1 MTFRL
6 PNQSISAVK
15 TQSTHRYAFE
25 LLCLDVPGINSEQGL
40 ARALSFGPMW
50 EEADPTIRTHKGIVR
65 VDEPA
70 TGVLVNIYSID
81 TSLMLTDYQE
91 SAFVISAES
100 RDFAALEK
108 FRLPLLEHLRAT
120 LEFKHVRILAD
131 TVSTEVANQLY
142 PAINRVES
150 RLRRYLTKFFIQRVG
165 LNWWRLTAT
174 RLMTDKVKTRREQLT
189 DKMSKLVELDV
200 NLVDFDDLGEL
211 IYKQTTG
218 FNNTE
223 AIVERL
229 LGVKSYQALLELQ
242 GELQGNYTKYF
253 KRFFQDKHFKH
264 KWQELYRI
272 RNKVAHHGTFYAK
285 ELERGQQLC
294 EDLLQ
299 IITEAESQIDKL
311 VFSVEDKQAI
321 REAVNDQIEQ
331 EQSDADF
338 ADSAVV
344 DPDEGGEGE
353 PVGVAAD
360 GEQTQ
365 AGPTIYRA
373 RVIGPKVVGRIELPR
388 DRSREQAIDEATMC
402 ELLELEASK
411 SYNDYVGLKW
421 FVTSHLADKGF
432 AINSSY
438 SLANVL
444 IDQGKIEMYDVTNS
458 HGYQVKAIR
467 LPG

>member
-1 MTFRL
+1 M
-6 PNQSISAVK
+6 K
-15 TQSTHRYAFE
+15 TPPTSRYTFE
-25 LLCLDVPGINSEQGL
+25 LLCLDVPGINSEQAL

-50 EEADPTIRTHKGIVR
+50 EDAEPSIRTHKGIVR
-65 VDEPA
+65 IEEPG
-70 TGVLVNIYSID
+70 TGVQVSIYSID

-91 SAFVISAES
+91 SAFVVSAES
-100 RDFAALEK
+100 RDFAVLEK

-120 LEFKHVRILAD
+120 LEFRHVRILAD

-189 DKMSKLVELDV
+189 DKMSQLVELDV

-229 LGVKSYQALLELQ
+229 LDVKSYQGLLELQ

-294 EDLLQ
+294 EDLLL

-321 REAVNDQIEQ
+321 REAVNDRIEQ
-331 EQSDADF
+331 EQSDAEF
-338 ADSAVV
+338 ADSPHGGDGEVAAEAV
-344 DPDEGGEGE
+344 E
-353 PVGVAAD
+353 PVPAGAGD
-360 GEQTQ
+360 ERG
-365 AGPTIYRA
+365 GPTVYRA

-388 DRSREQAIDEATMC
+388 DRSREQAIDESTMC
-402 ELLELEASK
+402 ELLDLEASK

-467 LPG
+467 LPGA

>member
-1 MTFRL
+1 MTFRS
-6 PNQSISAVK
+6 PSPSISNVK
-15 TQSTHRYAFE
+15 NQPQNRYTFE

-50 EEADPTIRTHKGIVR
+50 EDADPAIRTHKGIVR

-120 LEFKHVRILAD
+120 LEFRHVRILAD

-174 RLMTDKVKTRREQLT
+174 RVMTDKVKTRREQLT

-229 LGVKSYQALLELQ
+229 LDVKSYQGLLELQ

-331 EQSDADF
+331 EQSDAAEAAAG
-338 ADSAVV
+338 ADDA
-344 DPDEGGEGE
+344 DGGE
-353 PVGVAAD
+353 PVVVAAA
-360 GEQTQ
+360 GTQTK
-365 AGPTIYRA
+365 AGPTVYRA
-373 RVIGPKVVGRIELPR
+373 RVAGPKVVGRIELPR

-402 ELLELEASK
+402 ELLELESSK
-411 SYNDYVGLKW
+411 TYNDYVGLKW

-467 LPG
+467 LPA

>member
-1 MTFRL
+1 MTKL
-6 PNQSISAVK
+6 SN
-15 TQSTHRYAFE
+15 TRYTFE

-50 EEADPTIRTHKGIVR
+50 EDADPVIRTIKGVVR
-65 VDEPA
+65 VDEPGL
-70 TGVLVNIYSID
+70 GVHLSVYSID
-81 TSLMLTDYQE
+81 TSFMLTDYQE
-91 SAFVISAES
+91 SAFVIAAES
-100 RDFAALEK
+100 KDFDALEG
-108 FRLPLLEHLRAT
+108 FRLPLLEHLRGK
-120 LEFKHVRILAD
+120 LEFKNVRILAD
-131 TVSTEVANQLY
+131 TVSTEVANLLY
-142 PAINRVES
+142 PQINTVES

-165 LNWWRLTAT
+165 LNWWKLTAT
-174 RLMTDKVKTRREQLT
+174 RIMNEKVKTRREQLT

-223 AIVERL
+223 AIVAKL
-229 LGVKSYQALLELQ
+229 LDVKSHAELLELQ

-253 KRFFQDKHFKH
+253 KKFFQDKHFKH

-272 RNKVAHHGTFYAK
+272 RNKVAHHGTFYAN
-285 ELERGQQLC
+285 ELDRGERLC
-294 EDLLQ
+294 EDLLT

-331 EQSDADF
+331 EQEEAGF
-338 ADSAVV
+338 EVV
-344 DPDEGGEGE
+344 GEVVGE
-353 PVGVAAD
+353 D
-360 GEQTQ
+360 
-365 AGPTIYRA
+365 AGPSGPTVYRA
-373 RVIGPKVVGRIELPR
+373 RVAGPKVVGRIELPV
-388 DRSREQAIDEATMC
+388 DRSREKAIDEGTMLN
-402 ELLELEASK
+402 LLQDENDK

-421 FVTSHLADKGF
+421 FVTHYLADKGF
-432 AINSSY
+432 AVNSSY

-444 IDQGKIEMYDVTNS
+444 IDQGKIEMYDVENS
-458 HGYQVKAIR
+458 HGYTVKAIR

>member
-1 MTFRL
+1 M
-6 PNQSISAVK
+6 K
-15 TQSTHRYAFE
+15 TPPAARYAFE

-50 EEADPTIRTHKGIVR
+50 EDADPAIRTHKGIVKIG
-65 VDEPA
+65 EPGA
-70 TGVLVNIYSID
+70 GVQVNVYPID

-108 FRLPLLEHLRAT
+108 FRLPLLEHLRGT
-120 LEFKHVRILAD
+120 LEFTHVRILAD

-189 DKMSKLVELDV
+189 DKMSQLVELDV
-200 NLVDFDDLGEL
+200 TLVDFDDLGEL

-229 LGVKSYQALLELQ
+229 LDVKSYQGLLELQ

-285 ELERGQQLC
+285 ELERGQALC
-294 EDLLQ
+294 EDLLE

-321 REAVNDQIEQ
+321 REAVNDRIEQ
-331 EQSDADF
+331 EHSDA
-338 ADSAVV
+338 AL
-344 DPDEGGEGE
+344 
-353 PVGVAAD
+353 AAD
-360 GEQTQ
+360 GDDEARGGEAGEGGGAAVAVAKQ
-365 AGPTIYRA
+365 AGPTVYRA
-373 RVIGPKVVGRIELPR
+373 RVAGPKVVGRIELPR

-402 ELLELEASK
+402 ELLGREAEK
-411 SYNDYVGLKW
+411 TYNDYVGLKW

>member
-1 MTFRL
+1 MAKL
-6 PNQSISAVK
+6 
-15 TQSTHRYAFE
+15 STNHYTFE

-50 EEADPTIRTHKGIVR
+50 EDADPAIRTVKGVVR
-65 VDEPA
+65 VDEPGL
-70 TGVLVNIYSID
+70 GVAVSVYSID
-81 TSLMLTDYQE
+81 TSFMLTDYQE

-100 RDFAALEK
+100 KNFDALESY
-108 FRLPLLEHLRAT
+108 RLPLLEHLRGK
-120 LEFKHVRILAD
+120 LEFKNVRILAD
-131 TVSTEVANQLY
+131 TVSTEVANLLY
-142 PAINRVES
+142 PQINRVES

-165 LNWWRLTAT
+165 LNWWKLTAT
-174 RLMTDKVKTRREQLT
+174 RIMNEKVKTRREQLT

-223 AIVERL
+223 AIVAKL
-229 LGVKSYQALLELQ
+229 LDVKTHGELLELQ

-253 KRFFQDKHFKH
+253 KKFFQDKHFKH

-272 RNKVAHHGTFYAK
+272 RNKVAHHGTFYAN
-285 ELERGQQLC
+285 ELERGERLC
-294 EDLLQ
+294 EDLLT

-331 EQSDADF
+331 EQEEANFEVAEIGSSDSD
-338 ADSAVV
+338 VN
-344 DPDEGGEGE
+344 
-353 PVGVAAD
+353 
-360 GEQTQ
+360 
-365 AGPTIYRA
+365 GPTVYRA
-373 RVIGPKVVGRIELPR
+373 RVAGPKVVGRIELPV
-388 DRSREQAIDEATMC
+388 DRSREKAIDEETMLA
-402 ELLELEASK
+402 LLQDENDK

-421 FVTSHLADKGF
+421 FVTHHLADRGF
-432 AINSSY
+432 AVNSSY

-444 IDQGKIEMYDVTNS
+444 IDQGKIEMYDVENS
-458 HGYQVKAIR
+458 HGYTVKAIK
-467 LPG
+467 LPKT

>member
-1 MTFRL
+1 MHT
-6 PNQSISAVK
+6 PPPTPTIYS
-15 TQSTHRYAFE
+15 FE

-50 EEADPTIRTHKGIVR
+50 DDADPVIRTTKGTHRIEDAGSGLSVS
-65 VDEPA
+65 VFS
-70 TGVLVNIYSID
+70 VD

-91 SAFVISAES
+91 AAFVIAAES
-100 RDFAALEK
+100 RDFGALER
-108 FRLPLLEHLRAT
+108 FRLPLLEHLRGK
-120 LEFKHVRILAD
+120 LEFSHVRILAD
-131 TVSTEVANQLY
+131 TVSTEVANRLY
-142 PAINRVES
+142 PQINRVES

-165 LNWWRLTAT
+165 LDWWKLSAT
-174 RLMTDKVKTRREQLT
+174 RLMNEKVKTRREQLT
-189 DKMSKLVELDV
+189 DKMSSLVEMDV

-223 AIVERL
+223 AMVAKVLEL
-229 LGVKSYQALLELQ
+229 KTYQELRELQ

-272 RNKVAHHGTFYAK
+272 RNKVAHHGTFYGD
-285 ELERGQQLC
+285 ELARGERLC
-294 EDLLQ
+294 HDLLE

-331 EQSDADF
+331 QHKE
-338 ADSAVV
+338 
-344 DPDEGGEGE
+344 
-353 PVGVAAD
+353 AD
-360 GEQTQ
+360 GAYPLEPEADDDAAGATG
-365 AGPTIYRA
+365 ASGPTVYRA
-373 RVIGPKVVGRIELPR
+373 KVSGPKVVGRIELPV
-388 DRSREQAIDEATMC
+388 DKTREKTIDEPAMLA
-402 ELLELEASK
+402 LLDAECSK

-421 FVTSHLADKGF
+421 FVTQHLSDKGF

-444 IDQGKIEMYDVTNS
+444 IDQGKIEMYDVTNA
-458 HGYQVKAIR
+458 HGYTVKAVR
-467 LPG
+467 VAAS